1 MGNNLERINRQMKDI
16 ILKHLPKTGSYTTSN
31 LGGMFP
37 YRNDVGNKIE
47 HCFFEPFIVV
57 IVQGQKCATVGSEKI
72 IYAENQC
79 LVTGVDLPV
88 ASYITNASHE
98 NPHLAVTLPVDKF
111 LISQLLTEVPSVGV
125 EDISFKALAICDLD
139 EHTLDAFLRLL
150 RLIDIPDQAKVLA
163 PMIIREI
170 HYRILIGPLSSRL
183 RMICTYGTQSHQIAE
198 AVDWL
203 KKNYAKPLNIDDLA
217 DWVNMS
223 SSTFRK
229 QFKLVTTLSPLQ
241 YQKRLRLYEAHRLM
255 LSGAHNATTVCYT
268 VGYESPTQFNREYK
282 RIFGEP
288 PRTNIRKL
296 RINIKRTD

>member
-1 MGNNLERINRQMKDI
+1 MGNNLESINRQIKDI
-16 ILKHLPKTGSYTTSN
+16 ILKHLPQTGSYTTSN

-47 HCFFEPFIVV
+47 HCFFSPSIVA
-57 IVQGQKCATVGSEKI
+57 IIQGQKRATVGSEKI
-72 IYAENQC
+72 IYGKNQC

-88 ASYITNASHE
+88 AGYITNASHE
-98 NPHLAVTLPVDKF
+98 NPHLAVVLPVDKF
-111 LISQLLTEVPSVGV
+111 LISQLLAELPPVGV
-125 EDISFKALAICDLD
+125 EDISFKALATCDLD

-150 RLIDIPDQAKVLA
+150 KLIDTPDQVKVLA

-170 HYRILIGPLSSRL
+170 HFRMLTGPLGSQL
-183 RMICTYGTQSHQIAE
+183 RMICTYGTQSHQIVQ

-203 KKNYAKPLNIDDLA
+203 KKNYAKPLKIGDLA

-241 YQKRLRLYEAHRLM
+241 YQKRLRLYEAQRLM
-255 LSGAHNATTVCYT
+255 LSGAHNATTACYA

-282 RIFGEP
+282 RVFGEP
-288 PRTNIRKL
+288 PRANIRKL
-296 RINIKRTD
+296 RVV